1 MLLIDNIFIIVLMR
15 EGIPQNG
22 SDTHGFDHI
31 IPVHQD
37 IILDI
42 ACTCSSMKIY
52 RMKSIWPE

>member
-1 MLLIDNIFIIVLMR
+1 MH

-31 IPVHQD
+31 ITVHQD

-42 ACTCSSMKIY
+42 ARTSGFVKIY
-52 RMKSIWPE
+52 RGSNFKFGMACQPLFKP